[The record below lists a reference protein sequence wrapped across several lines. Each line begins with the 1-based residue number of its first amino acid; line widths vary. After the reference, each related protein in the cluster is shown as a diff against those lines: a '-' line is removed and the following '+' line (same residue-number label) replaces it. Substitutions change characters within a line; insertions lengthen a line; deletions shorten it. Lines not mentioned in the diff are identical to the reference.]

1 MTDTVQM
8 YMTPDSKERT
18 GDLMG
23 MQIVQQ
29 LDDMIVLY
37 FKEVIKRHMRT
48 MEPQPQEVE
57 PEVQEVP

>member
-1 MTDTVQM
+1 M

>member
-1 MTDTVQM
+1 M

-18 GDLMG
+18 GDLKG